1 MKFHKSVLDFSFVE
15 ILISSNITSLSSLL
29 MYCHM
34 ERNRESNMFFVWL
47 GQNITKEIQ
56 CI

>member
-47 GQNITKEIQ
+47 GQNITKEI
-56 CI
+56 